1 MNTDASRTAG
11 LPQLILLLAASS
23 MPVLGAVLI
32 APVLPLIAQHF
43 ASVPG
48 VEVLVP
54 IVLTIPALVI
64 GLTAPFAGQL
74 VDRLGRLRVL
84 QVGMVGYA
92 VAGTAPLWL
101 DGIGAIIASRVFVGV
116 FEAGIATAAIT
127 LIGDYW
133 KEKRDRYI
141 GLQATTA
148 SLGGVVFIA
157 LGGALGV
164 GGWRAPFWV
173 YAIALVLVVPMTWLL
188 WSPQRSAE
196 PADPRAVRV
205 PWRALAAP
213 CGVTLFGG
221 VVFYIL
227 IVQLSTVL
235 TSIGITST
243 ATTGL
248 LTGVLAIAIAVGAA
262 LYGRFASLGRRVLL
276 PAEFAT
282 SGLGLVIVF
291 ASSNV
296 TVVMVGAVITGF
308 ASGLLFPTLISWVLD
323 NVEFSQRGR
332 GTGLWTG
339 TAYVG
344 QFLSP
349 LVVAGL
355 ALFTGGL
362 QGGIGALG
370 VLSVVVGVALFL
382 TFRKQN
388 PTPAPAVPPAPV
400 ADGH

>member
-1 MNTDASRTAG
+1 MNTDASRIAG

-48 VEVLVP
+48 VEILVP
-54 IVLTIPALVI
+54 IVLTVPALVI

-101 DGIGAIIASRVFVGV
+101 DSIGSIIVSRVFVGV

-148 SLGGVVFIA
+148 SLAGVVFIA

-164 GGWRAPFWV
+164 GGWRAPFMV
-173 YAIALVLVVPMTWLL
+173 YAIAAVLVIPMTWLL
-188 WSPQRSAE
+188 WSPQRSSE
-196 PADPRAVRV
+196 PADPRSVRV

-276 PAEFAT
+276 PIEFAT

-291 ASSNV
+291 SSSNV

-332 GTGLWTG
+332 GSGLWTG
-339 TAYVG
+339 GAYVG

-355 ALFTGGL
+355 AVFTGGL

-370 VLSVVVGVALFL
+370 VLSVVVGAALFL
-382 TFRKQN
+382 IFRKQS
-388 PTPAPAVPPAPV
+388 PTPASAVPPAPV
-400 ADGH
+400 GGGH

>member
-54 IVLTIPALVI
+54 IVLTVPALVI

-84 QVGMVGYA
+84 QVGMAGYA

-101 DGIGAIIASRVFVGV
+101 DDIGSIIVSRVFVGV

-188 WSPQRSAE
+188 WSPQRSSE
-196 PADPRAVRV
+196 PADPRPAGT

-262 LYGRFASLGRRVLL
+262 LYGRFARLGRRVLL
-276 PAEFAT
+276 PIEFAA

-291 ASSNV
+291 ASSSV
-296 TVVMVGAVITGF
+296 TVVMAGAVITGF

-323 NVEFSQRGR
+323 NVEFPQRGR

-355 ALFTGGL
+355 AVFTGGL

-370 VLSVVVGVALFL
+370 VLSVVVGAALFL

-388 PTPAPAVPPAPV
+388 PTPASAVPPAPV
-400 ADGH
+400 TGGH

>member
-1 MNTDASRTAG
+1 MNTDASRTPG

-43 ASVPG
+43 GSVPG
-48 VEVLVP
+48 VEILVP

-148 SLGGVVFIA
+148 SLAGVVFIA

-196 PADPRAVRV
+196 PADPRSVRV

-276 PAEFAT
+276 PVEFAT

-355 ALFTGGL
+355 AVFTGGL

-370 VLSVVVGVALFL
+370 VLSVVVGAALFL

-388 PTPAPAVPPAPV
+388 PTPAPAVPPSPV

>member
-148 SLGGVVFIA
+148 SLAGVVFIA

-196 PADPRAVRV
+196 PADPRSVRV

-276 PAEFAT
+276 PVEFAT

-355 ALFTGGL
+355 AVFTGGL

-370 VLSVVVGVALFL
+370 VLSVVVGAALFL

>member
-148 SLGGVVFIA
+148 SLAGVVFIA

-196 PADPRAVRV
+196 PADPRSVRV

-276 PAEFAT
+276 PVEFAT

-308 ASGLLFPTLISWVLD
+308 ASGCSSPRSSPGCWTTSSSPSVGAAPG
-323 NVEFSQRGR
+323 SGR
-332 GTGLWTG
+332 APRTS
-339 TAYVG
+339 ASS
-344 QFLSP
+344 SP
-349 LVVAGL
+349 LSSWRGWRCSPAVCRA
-355 ALFTGGL
+355 ASAHS
-362 QGGIGALG
+362 GALRRRR
-370 VLSVVVGVALFL
+370 S
-382 TFRKQN
+382 R
-388 PTPAPAVPPAPV
+388 AVPDLPQAEPDARSRRPAR
-400 ADGH
+400 AGR

>member
-148 SLGGVVFIA
+148 SLAGVVFIA

-196 PADPRAVRV
+196 PADPRSVRV

-276 PAEFAT
+276 PVEFAT

-332 GTGLWTG
+332 GSGLWTG

-355 ALFTGGL
+355 AVFTGGL

-370 VLSVVVGVALFL
+370 VLSVVVGAALFL

>member
-1 MNTDASRTAG
+1 MKTETSRTAG

-23 MPVLGAVLI
+23 LPVMGAVLI
-32 APVLPLIAQHF
+32 APVLPLMAAHF
-43 ASVPG
+43 AAVPG
-48 VEVLVP
+48 AGVLVP
-54 IVLTIPALVI
+54 VVLTVPALVI
-64 GLTAPFAGQL
+64 GLTAPVAGQI

-84 QVGMVGYA
+84 QAGMVGYA
-92 VAGTAPLWL
+92 IAGTAPLWL
-101 DGIGAIIASRVFVGV
+101 DSLGAIIGSRVLVGV
-116 FEAGIATAAIT
+116 FEAGITTAATT
-127 LIGDYW
+127 LVGDYW

-148 SLGGVVFIA
+148 SLGGVAFIA
-157 LGGALGV
+157 LGGALGAA
-164 GGWRAPFWV
+164 GWRTPFWV

-188 WSPQRSAE
+188 WSPRRSTAA
-196 PADPRAVRV
+196 ADPRPAGV

-221 VVFYIL
+221 VVFYVL

-235 TSIGITST
+235 TSIGITSP

-248 LTGVLAIAIAVGAA
+248 LTGVLAVAIAVGAA
-262 LYGRFASLGRRVLL
+262 LYGRLAKLGRRTLL
-276 PAEFAT
+276 PVEFAI
-282 SGLGLVIVF
+282 SGLGLVVVF
-291 ASSNV
+291 ATSNV
-296 TVVMVGAVITGF
+296 AVVMVGAVVTGF
-308 ASGLLFPTLISWVLD
+308 ASGLLFPTLVSWVLD
-323 NVEFSQRGR
+323 NVDFPQRGR

-355 ALFTGGL
+355 AVFTGGL

-370 VLSVVVGVALFL
+370 VLSVVVGAVLL
-382 TFRKQN
+382 LVFRKPQ
-388 PTPAPAVPPAPV
+388 PRGEQVPQSATS
-400 ADGH
+400 HSSR